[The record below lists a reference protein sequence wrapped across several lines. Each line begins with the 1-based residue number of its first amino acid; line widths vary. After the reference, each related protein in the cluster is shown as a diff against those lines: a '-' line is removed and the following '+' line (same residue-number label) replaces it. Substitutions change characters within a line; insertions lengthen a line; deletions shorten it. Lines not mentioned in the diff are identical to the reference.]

1 MNETI
6 KHALDAY
13 KPVEAQIRQALPNV
27 DDYLINGLF
36 DDEGYKAAKS
46 ALRQSKSAKSA
57 IEAKRK
63 ELKAIALEYGR
74 AVDSEAKRLIEIVE
88 PTVTALEQRIA
99 AIDIEKE
106 RLRNEQRDRRTKEMT
121 EIGYEFSMGAY
132 RIGAEVIH
140 PSALD
145 SASDED
151 WAMLM
156 QRGRAAAEQERQRR
170 EEDERRRQELAELR
184 EMQARIEAERA
195 ELERMRN
202 PQPEPE
208 QQPEPAE
215 VKFTPEFVPEHTPSP
230 EYIAGFNAM
239 RSLAI
244 VIVQRAAKR
253 NEMIHELNEVQP

>member
-13 KPVEAQIRQALPNV
+13 KPVEAQIRQALPNL
-27 DDYLINGLF
+27 DDYVINGLF

-74 AVDSEAKRLIEIVE
+74 AVDSEAKRLVEIVE
-88 PTVTALEQRIA
+88 PTITTLEQRIA

-121 EIGYEFSMGAY
+121 AIGYEFSMGAY
-132 RIGAEVIH
+132 RIGTDVIH

-156 QRGRAAAEQERQRR
+156 QRGRTAAEQELQRR

-184 EMQARIEAERA
+184 AERERIEAERA
-195 ELERMRN
+195 ELERLRN

-208 QQPEPAE
+208 PQPEIVE
-215 VKFTPEFVPEHTPSP
+215 VKFNPEFVPLYEPSA
-230 EYIAGFNAM
+230 EYVSGFNAM
-239 RSLAI
+239 RSLALA
-244 VIVQRAAKR
+244 IVQRSSKR
-253 NEMIHELNEVQP
+253 SEMIDELNNVQP